1 MGDAPEREI
10 STRLRGLN
18 LSWTWGKEYGR
29 VKGHASD
36 TVLGEKNQG
45 SLFSW
50 GCVDVSFVGGGSPT
64 TNLTQEL

>member
-10 STRLRGLN
+10 SSRLRGLN

-36 TVLGEKNQG
+36 TLCWVRRIREAYFHGAVLMFHLLEEGVLQ
-45 SLFSW
+45 
-50 GCVDVSFVGGGSPT
+50 
-64 TNLTQEL
+64 QI